1 MNKGS
6 SLGTATNTGAAGKRP
21 LTQTQKDRQRFK
33 EWQQRRFN
41 AGTLTTE
48 SPDVTFSC
56 KRGKEYVP

>member
-21 LTQTQKDRQRFK
+21 LTQTQKERLLFK
-33 EWQQRRFN
+33 AWLQRRYN

-56 KRGKEYVP
+56 KRGKEFVP